1 MKLKLFL
8 DSNDK
13 KLLSEDEF
21 YLKSIACGVC
31 PKCSKGALVPRKNS
45 SNNELFLGCSTFP
58 STECNF
64 TIDVDDYLEIS
75 TNYRIQHYNEL
86 VELKTSDHLY
96 INAEEALISAIEI
109 YNKPSFNYKF
119 QSCIILLINA
129 WELLMK
135 AVLCLKD
142 GESSILSGDKQ
153 HTISFE
159 ECLNK
164 ILNSE
169 ESLFSLSL
177 KENLLILYDIRNNY
191 MHFYCENIETVLY
204 SLMSK
209 AIDDFIKLAV
219 NHFAL
224 KNKELLSMQYLP
236 LFFNIKK
243 TTIQEL
249 KEMRNS
255 KDEYIKSIADR
266 IINFAN
272 ANKELDSILY
282 NVDANLQTIKN
293 ISNADIVLGIDKN
306 SNYTINLEKKFQ
318 LANSK
323 DKGLQKVT
331 LSDDEIDKMY
341 PYSYDELMSLKVKG
355 KYKELLQFIKNI
367 ITIDNSLDYCYQ
379 KGNHP
384 KRKTQGFFVY
394 SQKCYDEIM
403 QLMKIEE
410 KLGNDIE
417 EHI

>member
-1 MKLKLFL
+1 MELELFMYA
-8 DSNDK
+8 DDK
-13 KLLSEDEF
+13 KLLSEDEY
-21 YLKSIACGVC
+21 YLKSIACGCC
-31 PKCSKGALVPRKNS
+31 PKCQRGFLVPRKNS
-45 SNNELFLGCSTFP
+45 SNNELFLGCSNF
-58 STECNF
+58 SNTECNF
-64 TIDVDDYLEIS
+64 TIDIDDYLEIAA
-75 TNYRIQHYNEL
+75 NYRIQHYNEL
-86 VELKTSDHLY
+86 IKLNTSDHLF

-119 QSCIILLINA
+119 QSCIILLVNA

-135 AVLCLKD
+135 AIICLKNGD
-142 GESSILSGDKQ
+142 TSIMSNDEK
-153 HTISFE
+153 HTIYFD

-164 ILNSE
+164 IIGSE
-169 ESLFSLSL
+169 KSLISLSL

-191 MHFYCENIETVLY
+191 THFYCENIDTVLY

-209 AIDDFIKLAV
+209 AIDEFIKLAV
-219 NHFAL
+219 NNFVL

-249 KEMRNS
+249 KEMRGS

-272 ANKELDSILY
+272 ANKELDCILY
-282 NVDANLQTIKN
+282 NVDVNLQTIKN
-293 ISNADIVLGIDKN
+293 ITNADIVLGIDKN

-318 LANSK
+318 LGNQK

-341 PYSYDELMSLKVKG
+341 PYSYDELMALKVNG
-355 KYKELLQFIKNI
+355 KYKELQQFIKGVR
-367 ITIDNSLDYCYQ
+367 TADNALDYCYQ

-384 KRKTQGFFVY
+384 KRKTQGFYVY
-394 SQKCYDEIM
+394 SQKCYDEVI
-403 QLMKIEE
+403 QLMRSEE
-410 KLGNDIE
+410 
-417 EHI
+417 

>member
-1 MKLKLFL
+1 MRLELL
-8 DSNDK
+8 MNVNDK
-13 KLLSEDEF
+13 KVLSEDEY
-21 YLKSIACGVC
+21 YLKSIACGFC
-31 PKCSKGALVPRKNS
+31 PKCSKGTLVPRKNS
-45 SNNELFLGCSTFP
+45 SNNELFLGCSTFS

-64 TIDVDDYLEIS
+64 TIDVDDYLEIA
-75 TNYRIQHYNEL
+75 TNYRIQHFNEL
-86 VELKTSDHLY
+86 IKLNTADHLFV
-96 INAEEALISAIEI
+96 NAEEALISAIEI

-119 QSCIILLINA
+119 QSCIILLVNA

-135 AVLCLKD
+135 AILCLKN
-142 GESSILSGDKQ
+142 GEESVMSNDRKHSIYFD
-153 HTISFE
+153 

-164 ILNSE
+164 MVGSQNNLI
-169 ESLFSLSL
+169 SLSL

-191 MHFYCENIETVLY
+191 AHFYRESADTVLY

-209 AIDDFIKLAV
+209 AIDEFIKLAV

-243 TTIQEL
+243 TTIQEI
-249 KEMRNS
+249 KEMHCS

-282 NVDANLQTIKN
+282 NVDVNLQTIKN
-293 ISNADIVLGIDKN
+293 ILNADIVLGIDKN

-318 LANSK
+318 LGNEK

-331 LSDDEIDKMY
+331 LTDDEIDKIY
-341 PYSYDELMSLKVKG
+341 PYSYDELMALKVKG
-355 KYKELLQFIKNI
+355 KYKELQQFIKSVR
-367 ITIDNSLDYCYQ
+367 TADNSLDYCYQ

-384 KRKTQGFFVY
+384 KRKTQGFYVY
-394 SQKCYDEIM
+394 SQKCYDEII
-403 QLMKIEE
+403 QRTKKEE
-410 KLGNDIE
+410 EISGN
-417 EHI
+417 